1 MNLMDTESKIRG
13 FALIDP
19 MTGLPF
25 FIREKIVNLTKSF
38 LDGARITILK
48 NSLDRIVDK
57 RDKFL
62 FPMEKLVPISYVL
75 RIG

>member
-25 FIREKIVNLTKSF
+25 FIREKIVNLERSL
-38 LDGARITILK
+38 LDGAKVTILR
-48 NSLDRIVDK
+48 NILDRVVDK
-57 RDKFL
+57 EDKFL
-62 FPMEKLVPISYVL
+62 FLMGKGE
-75 RIG
+75 